1 MMHQLGPARGGDQL
15 YFAASASPAISSNV
29 WRFNR
34 SGNDGPSLLRSKRYR
49 LHDHDPLFTDAFR
62 PITQS
67 SWQPRPHVPPPQI
80 GLSAGH
86 AVGAPQAGHRSAPGP
101 QVSTLLPLHRCAPRS
116 QTCGQL
122 ASGWTM
128 VL

>member
-1 MMHQLGPARGGDQL
+1 MLGPQWRQT
-15 YFAASASPAISSNV
+15 SPPVTLQVFIADV
-29 WRFNR
+29 
-34 SGNDGPSLLRSKRYR
+34 PSHMLAPS
-49 LHDHDPLFTDAFR
+49 
-62 PITQS
+62 TQS
-67 SWQPRPHVPPPQI
+67 SWQPRPQVPPPQI

-122 ASGWTM
+122 ASGWLASGWTV